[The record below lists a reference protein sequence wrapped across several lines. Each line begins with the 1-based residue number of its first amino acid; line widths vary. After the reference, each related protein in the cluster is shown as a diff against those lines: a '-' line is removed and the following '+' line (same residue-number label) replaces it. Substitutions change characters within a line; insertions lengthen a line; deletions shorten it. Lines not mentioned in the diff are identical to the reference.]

1 MKNNNAESDSGESD
15 DELEEFCRLQFFQ
28 FDLSDPD
35 NWPSLTTFRKHF
47 LNALIASQHYYEDDN
62 IDDFEAL
69 NVKSLVVKDGQFL
82 FPRNYQEYNDKLA
95 RRFQINTPNIGL
107 QLQDLIQNIIQNIVT
122 KVTVTTFKDW
132 IAMPPQIFYV
142 KVLETAES
150 DDVIDMSD
158 ELYDYIASAL
168 TVPVG
173 SAGAER
179 GFSVLFHSLD
189 SRRSCLS
196 IETID
201 NILKIRLNGL
211 PITQFVCYKFV
222 EGIIL

>member
-1 MKNNNAESDSGESD
+1 MPFSIYSIFIDLILIIVRKPFLYAVVES
-15 DELEEFCRLQFFQ
+15 L
-28 FDLSDPD
+28 
-35 NWPSLTTFRKHF
+35 
-47 LNALIASQHYYEDDN
+47 QHYYEDDD

-69 NVKSLVVKDGQFL
+69 NVKSLVVNNGQPL
-82 FPRNYQEYNDKLA
+82 FPRNYYENSDKLA

-107 QLQDLIQNIIQNIVT
+107 QLQDLIQNIAT

-132 IAMPPQIFYV
+132 NAVPPQIFNA

-173 SAGAER
+173 SADAVVSASKQLTT
-179 GFSVLFHSLD
+179 F
-189 SRRSCLS
+189 
-196 IETID
+196 
-201 NILKIRLNGL
+201 
-211 PITQFVCYKFV
+211 
-222 EGIIL
+222 